1 MENEQ
6 KDSTAVAPPPM
17 PSVLAKSS
25 PKRDPVPTYTATEDT
40 FTDTANLVREDS
52 EV

>member
-6 KDSTAVAPPPM
+6 KESPAVAPPPAQ
-17 PSVLAKSS
+17 SVPAKSS
-25 PKRDPVPTYTATEDT
+25 PRGPVPTYTATEDT

>member
-6 KDSTAVAPPPM
+6 DSAAVAPPPA
-17 PSVLAKSS
+17 PSVPAKSS
-25 PKRDPVPTYTATEDT
+25 PRGPVPTYTATEDT

>member
-1 MENEQ
+1 MENEH
-6 KDSTAVAPPPM
+6 KDSTAVAPT
-17 PSVLAKSS
+17 PSPSLPAKSS
-25 PKRDPVPTYTATEDT
+25 PRRDPVPTYTATEDT